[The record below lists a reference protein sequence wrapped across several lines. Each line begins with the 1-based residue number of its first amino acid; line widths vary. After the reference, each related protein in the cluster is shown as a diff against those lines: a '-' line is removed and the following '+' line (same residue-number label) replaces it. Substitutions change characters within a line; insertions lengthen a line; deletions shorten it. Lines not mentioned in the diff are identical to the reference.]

1 MNPVMPPRKNTK
13 GLGISTLK
21 AVPEYGESSK
31 ELTRREMQNV
41 SAAGNNAVVVEAID
55 SFIEVVGTTD
65 ISNPSADISPYEVD
79 VLAKE
84 LVAVRKAKDVVEG
97 RETALK
103 GFATQVINMQ
113 LALDGSDPDSIS
125 GYLVSPENGV
135 KLSKE
140 VAGGKLNVDMDL
152 LKKNLGEEVFGT
164 VVNHIAIMKTT
175 SYPDGRSVEETES
188 FYELNEEELEKQ
200 IKIGN
205 IGMEQILLSTIPGK
219 TRSAFYVRKI

>member
-1 MNPVMPPRKNTK
+1 MTPVMPPRKSK
-13 GLGISTLK
+13 GLSTSTLK

-41 SAAGNNAVVVEAID
+41 SAVGNNVIVVEAID
-55 SFIEVVGTTD
+55 SFIEVVGTTN
-65 ISNPSADISPYEVD
+65 ISNPTADISPYEID

-113 LALDGSDPDSIS
+113 IALDGSDPESSS

-152 LKKNLGEEVFGT
+152 LQKNLDEETFRSIVNR
-164 VVNHIAIMKTT
+164 VVITKTII
-175 SYPDGRSVEETES
+175 YPDGKLVEETES

-200 IKIGN
+200 LKIGN
-205 IGMEQILLSTIPGK
+205 IGMEQILLSTLPGK